1 MYTFQI
7 RRKSVDFIFN
17 KLTTFKKEPWKVCKD
32 IFQKIVSWRK
42 QIGNWGLKLCNRCM
56 HEYFGYWAILATYLW
71 QTEVGNIIISRQQVR
86 KIANRKTSFWDCQRQ
101 KNHTTFF
108 SKCCTASAFDSHFI
122 DGLWGYDLAM
132 VVVAG
137 KAIYRELELAASSL
151 LWGPKHINGHG
162 LT

>member
-1 MYTFQI
+1 
-7 RRKSVDFIFN
+7 
-17 KLTTFKKEPWKVCKD
+17 
-32 IFQKIVSWRK
+32 
-42 QIGNWGLKLCNRCM
+42 M

-71 QTEVGNIIISRQQVR
+71 QTEVGNIIISRQQV
-86 KIANRKTSFWDCQRQ
+86 KKSQIEKPASEIAKGKR
-101 KNHTTFF
+101 TTRLFF